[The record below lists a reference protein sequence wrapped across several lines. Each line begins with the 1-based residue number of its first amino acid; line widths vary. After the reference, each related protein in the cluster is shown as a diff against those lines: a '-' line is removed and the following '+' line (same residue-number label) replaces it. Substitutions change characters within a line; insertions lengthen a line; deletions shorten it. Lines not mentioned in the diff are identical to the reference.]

1 MISHGRLTRL
11 FLNALMPSKS
21 PHIVLCRLLLK
32 QSDDVRVSARSKR
45 EAVNFWKR
53 LQLQHPAARDKLVAF
68 WKRAYPHDTL
78 DSFWKRGVP
87 AGRGLQAFWKRF
99 VEIANDDDDLSAIL
113 SAMTGLQGHAAGKK
127 NVHPARQQQQR
138 RAKEM
143 SARRPEFNPTG
154 W

>member
-1 MISHGRLTRL
+1 MLHTCVCY
-11 FLNALMPSKS
+11 PS
-21 PHIVLCRLLLK
+21 CRLSLK
-32 QSDDVRVSARSKR
+32 QHDDVKTSLRARR

-53 LQLQHPAARDKLVAF
+53 LQQYPDARDKLVAF
-68 WKRAYPHDTL
+68 WKKAYPHNRL

-87 AGRGLQAFWKRF
+87 AGPGVQAFWKRF
-99 VEIANDDDDLSAIL
+99 VDIANDDSDLA
-113 SAMTGLQGHAAGKK
+113 AMLAGHAADKK
-127 NVHPARQQQQR
+127 NVYATRQQQQR